1 MLPHRQGKIILLAS
15 LLTYQ
20 GGLTVP
26 AYASAKGGIGQL
38 VKALANEWSAH
49 NVHVNGIVPG
59 YIDTD
64 MNAALLA
71 DPVRAEQIAVRIPAG
86 RWGKPEDFAGPSVFL
101 ASRASQYVCGE
112 LLVVDG
118 VRNFFFFSSFQSCS
132 PFSLPQHPFRHSSH
146 PSIWLY
152 SMDPGPFQICGSP
165 HPPWNPS
172 HTHISRDGNLTH
184 SSRDGWAGSTTTSK
198 MQSLCAKTSR

>member
-1 MLPHRQGKIILLAS
+1 MLPHNEGKIILLAS

-49 NVHVNGIVPG
+49 NVHVNAIVPG

-64 MNAALLA
+64 MNQALLA
-71 DPVRAEQIAVRIPAG
+71 DPIRSEQISTRIPAG

-101 ASRASQYVCGE
+101 ASRASQYICGE

-118 VRNFFFFSSFQSCS
+118 VRQFFLNFPLSIRPPFQFSFFS
-132 PFSLPQHPFRHSSH
+132 PFLG
-146 PSIWLY
+146 
-152 SMDPGPFQICGSP
+152 DA
-165 HPPWNPS
+165 S
-172 HTHISRDGNLTH
+172 HTY
-184 SSRDGWAGSTTTSK
+184 A
-198 MQSLCAKTSR
+198 

>member
-1 MLPHRQGKIILLAS
+1 MGRGDSQFQSYIIAHVRVLHFLLTPAPQVISVNLTSAFLLARAAGAHMLPHLGGKIILLAS

-64 MNAALLA
+64 MNHALIA
-71 DPVRAEQIAVRIPAG
+71 DPVRSEQISVRIPAG

-118 VRNFFFFSSFQSCS
+118 VRDFFTLPSFLSSCAY
-132 PFSLPQHPFRHSSH
+132 PC
-146 PSIWLY
+146 
-152 SMDPGPFQICGSP
+152 QICGSSQP
-165 HPPWNPS
+165 FPRKVS
-172 HTHISRDGNLTH
+172 HTYTPYGREVT
-184 SSRDGWAGSTTTSK
+184 
-198 MQSLCAKTSR
+198 